1 MKRAGKLVAIT
12 VFLSRDFRLKCN
24 FRQSVEHGQKVF
36 LISEFVLNGI
46 ELLLRTP
53 LDLCTNEA
61 ALVAELWS
69 AVYCYIIWNAGLS
82 HFIVVLFFV
91 LFLTSIKSINE
102 HWTALDNND
111 NL

>member
-1 MKRAGKLVAIT
+1 M
-12 VFLSRDFRLKCN
+12 
-24 FRQSVEHGQKVF
+24 
-36 LISEFVLNGI
+36 LNGI
-46 ELLLRTP
+46 ELLLKTQ

-61 ALVAELWS
+61 ALAAVLWS
-69 AVYCYIIWNAGLS
+69 ADNHYIIWNAGLS

-102 HWTALDNND
+102 FWTVDNND